1 MKKIRS
7 VLLIIMLLVLPL
19 LNFAQP
25 LPYQNGN
32 GSNVGQTPVGAPI
45 DGGLSILLILGA
57 GYGAKKLAFMR
68 KKDNKTST
76 D

>member
-7 VLLIIMLLVLPL
+7 VFIITMLLALPL

-45 DGGLSILLILGA
+45 DGGLSILLFLGA
-57 GYGAKKLAFMR
+57 GYGAKKIYNL
-68 KKDNKTST
+68 KKKVKE
-76 D
+76 